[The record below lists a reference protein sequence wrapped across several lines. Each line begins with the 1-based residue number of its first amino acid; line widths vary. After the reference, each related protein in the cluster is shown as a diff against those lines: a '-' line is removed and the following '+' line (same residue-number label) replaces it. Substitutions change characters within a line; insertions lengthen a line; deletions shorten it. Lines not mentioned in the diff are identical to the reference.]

1 MPKLVECIPNFSEGR
16 DRAVIDR
23 LAAVAQSVPGVSL
36 LDVQADEGHNRCVL
50 TLVGSPE
57 GMKEAAVELAKTAVS
72 LIDLRRHN
80 GEHPRMG
87 AVDVI
92 PFVPVMDVTME
103 ECVELSRQTAER
115 VWKEAHLPVFLY
127 EETATAAHRENLA
140 DVRRGQFE
148 GMPAKLKLPEWAPDY
163 GGREIHPSA
172 GVVAIGARKPL
183 VAFNVNLDTD
193 KVEVAK
199 EIAKHIRASSGGFKG
214 IKALGLLPVPGG
226 RAQVSMNIVDYE
238 AAPLYRAVEVIRMEA
253 ARWGVRVMGTELVGL
268 TPAKALLDSAAY
280 YLQLEDFD
288 SRRQVLE
295 YHLIGA
301 EGAKHE

>member
-16 DRAVIDR
+16 DRAVIDALS
-23 LAAVAQSVPGVSL
+23 LAAQKVPGVTL
-36 LDVQADEGHNRCVL
+36 LDVQADEGHNRSVL

-57 GMKEAAVELAKTAVS
+57 GMEEAAVALAKAAAGM
-72 LIDLRRHN
+72 IDLRRHS

-103 ECVELSRQTAER
+103 DCVELSRRAARR
-115 VWKEAHLPVFLY
+115 VWEEAHIPVFRY
-127 EETATAAHRENLA
+127 EESASAAHRVNLA

-148 GMPAKLKLPEWAPDY
+148 GMPAKLKLAEWAPDF
-163 GGREIHPSA
+163 GGREIHPTA
-172 GVVAIGARKPL
+172 GVVAVGARKPL

-193 KVEVAK
+193 NVEVAK
-199 EIAKHIRASSGGFKG
+199 EIAKVVRASSGGFRG

-226 RAQVSMNIVDYE
+226 RAQVSMNVVDYE

-253 ARWGVRVMGTELVGL
+253 ARWGARVMGTELVGL
-268 TPAKALLDSAAY
+268 TPAQALIDSAAY
-280 YLQLEDFD
+280 YLQLENFD
-288 SRRQVLE
+288 GRRQVLE
-295 YHLIGA
+295 YHLIGN
-301 EGAKHE
+301 GGKNHE